1 MPRRIDQLPPDATTL
16 ARRLAAL
23 EREVRELRA
32 SKRAS
37 WATIGGGDTTITGAR
52 IQTAETGHRVVLDAD
67 GALKTY
73 DDDEHQTNYVG
84 GADNRIWN
92 QAGWDPDGTPNGEW
106 VALSTGNIQLGDGDA
121 MSIDDQDQTLTGIL
135 GIAGPQSIALTSPA
149 IHGTY
154 ANQATAILSAGLAG
168 GQSGTVS
175 APAVQVI
182 GGADIA
188 VSGALVKLSSAFD
201 IPSWRYVPETGHA
214 PTYNT
219 NWAGGSNASANYGSM
234 QYRLDAEDNVH
245 ICGTVHCTLAAG
257 LAAGSYTLF
266 TLPVGWRPK
275 KIWPAVGAHV
285 SGTDAWKTAIRVNV
299 DLSGSVNFNTASAIA
314 QNDGIYFNVVVPLGN
329 IA

>member
-154 ANQATAILSAGLAG
+154 ANQATAILSAGQTG

-182 GGADIA
+182 GGADVA
-188 VSGALVKLSSAFD
+188 VSGALVKLTSAFD
-201 IPSWRYVPETGHA
+201 IPSWRYVPETWHA

-219 NWAGGSNASANYGSM
+219 NWAGGSAAATRYAAM
-234 QYRLDAEDNVH
+234 QYRQDAEDNLHV
-245 ICGTVHCTLAAG
+245 CGTVHCTASGG
-257 LAAGSYTLF
+257 LAAGSYTFF
-266 TLPVGWRPK
+266 TLPTAYTPK
-275 KIWPAVGAHV
+275 KLFSGAGIHVG
-285 SGTDAWKTAIRVNV
+285 SGDAWKTACRVNV
-299 DLSGSVNFNTASAIA
+299 DSNGAVGIATTSAVA
-314 QNDGIYFNVVVPLGN
+314 LNDGFYFNFVVPLGN